1 VSEFPALVGLMTGQG
16 LDADRPDRS
25 NVNAAPGVYPNT
37 VPVDNLRLPDALT
50 IEHGPSRFLAHFIL
64 EGDKA
69 ARRMDVRLRL
79 RHDFKE
85 LAYINQKHTRSASW
99 YPLIDALDPEVA
111 DLAPENSFWLS
122 GENSAGDVVTTWVA
136 RIYDWRGTNLAEQA
150 RTLWYG
156 RDLGQPCEI
165 TADAATLISGVVVV
179 GGAFWVRPDF
189 RGKHLSFLVPRI
201 GKAYACARWPIDWSF
216 CYIGIDNVRKG
227 LAANYGQKYLSYS
240 VLYPGSPQGEQVIAY
255 TPIQEVY
262 EDFANFIAVE
272 GEGARGGSADFGL
285 AFAASTSRE
294 HIVTNTSSVGVL
306 HGSNK
311 RS

>member
-1 VSEFPALVGLMTGQG
+1 VSEFPALVRTAIGPESDAGLV
-16 LDADRPDRS
+16 RKSRE
-25 NVNAAPGVYPNT
+25 NANSATYPNT
-37 VPVDNLRLPDALT
+37 IPVDNLRLPDALT

-69 ARRMDVRLRL
+69 ARQKDVRLRL

-85 LAYINQKHTRSASW
+85 LAYVNRQHTRSASW
-99 YPLIDALDPEVA
+99 YPLIDALDPA
-111 DLAPENSFWLS
+111 MTDLAPGNSFWLS
-122 GENSAGDVVTTWVA
+122 GENSAGDIVTTWVA

-150 RTLWYG
+150 RVLWYG
-156 RDLGQPCEI
+156 EDTGQPCEI
-165 TADAATLISGVVVV
+165 TADAATMISGVVVV

-216 CYIGIDNVRKG
+216 CYIGIENVRKG
-227 LAANYGQKYLSYS
+227 LAANYGQRHLSHS
-240 VLYPGSPQGEQVIAY
+240 VFYPGSPQGEQVIAY
-255 TPIQEVY
+255 TPIHEVY
-262 EDFANFIAVE
+262 EDFANFVIE
-272 GEGARGGSADFGL
+272 EGATGGHANVGL
-285 AFAASTSRE
+285 ASGASTSWE

-306 HGSNK
+306 HGRSN

>member
-1 VSEFPALVGLMTGQG
+1 VTEFPALVGMMTRRESG
-16 LDADRPDRS
+16 ADRPSRSDR
-25 NVNAAPGVYPNT
+25 NAASGVYPNT

-50 IEHGPSRFLAHFIL
+50 IEHGPHRFLAHFIL

-69 ARRMDVRLRL
+69 ARRKDVRLRL

-85 LAYINQKHTRSASW
+85 LTYINRQHTKSASW
-99 YPLIDALDPEVA
+99 YPLIEALDPEVA

-216 CYIGIDNVRKG
+216 CYIGIDNVKKG
-227 LAANYGQKYLSYS
+227 LAANYGQKHLSYS
-240 VLYPGSPQGEQVIAY
+240 VFYPGSPQGEQVIAY
-255 TPIQEVY
+255 TPVKDVY
-262 EDFANFIAVE
+262 EDFANFITLE
-272 GEGARGGSADFGL
+272 GLGGEYADLGSAS
-285 AFAASTSRE
+285 AASTSRE
-294 HIVTNTSSVGVL
+294 HIVTNTSSVDVF
-306 HGSNK
+306 HGSSN